1 MTTIL
6 CFQCIGGTSFLFQEV
21 LMSCATAS
29 FKWYMSHIV
38 SITAGTFMTAALLF
52 FIFSIAACVS
62 DISIRLILMK
72 IWLSSHISLKVV
84 LRWNYTFFFFF
95 FKGSVTDPQR
105 FIFFHHF
112 DFYSRGTLI
121 NSNRLANSWH
131 PMLIT
136 FKIKDPEPFLYFN

>member
-6 CFQCIGGTSFLFQEV
+6 FFQCIGGISFLFQEV

-52 FIFSIAACVS
+52 FIFSIAAHVS
-62 DISIRLILMK
+62 DISIGLILMK

-84 LRWNYTFFFFF
+84 LRWNYTFFFFLS
-95 FKGSVTDPQR
+95 SVVFTL
-105 FIFFHHF
+105 FIFCIYLFFFLSKSEGVSTFAF
-112 DFYSRGTLI
+112 D
-121 NSNRLANSWH
+121 
-131 PMLIT
+131 
-136 FKIKDPEPFLYFN
+136 